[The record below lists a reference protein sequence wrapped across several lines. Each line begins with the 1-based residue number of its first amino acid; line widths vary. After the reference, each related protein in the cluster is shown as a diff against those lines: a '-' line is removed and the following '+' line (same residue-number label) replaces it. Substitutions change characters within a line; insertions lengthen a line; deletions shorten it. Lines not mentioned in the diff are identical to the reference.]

1 MLNHFNEALVKLFF
15 YPILPGILIFIYLIY
30 LFNQTCFLFL
40 ISNSLLHALWPLT
53 QYLKFFQELMFLF
66 EIMFYSNEVHLIILT
81 KLILFNLLIFLNFI
95 QNHFILSLLFPNSQL
110 TKSDLLRVIQVLIIS
125 FLFRVEINLLILN
138 LIKSFFHFLNVLNSF
153 LLIFNG
159 NFITQYLFNLIYFK
173 HPKVFITFR

>member
-1 MLNHFNEALVKLFF
+1 
-15 YPILPGILIFIYLIY
+15 
-30 LFNQTCFLFL
+30 
-40 ISNSLLHALWPLT
+40 
-53 QYLKFFQELMFLF
+53 LMFLF
-66 EIMFYSNEVHLIILT
+66 EIILYSNEVHLIILT